1 MEIKIKTE
9 YEVVARKNINIS
21 FENSQRIIDRVLTS
35 LKQIAPVKL
44 KHLDE
49 WIKDE
54 IDDVFNYTGEY
65 DEEIIGEDYKNLND
79 YFEYTVEIEN
89 IDEIVEYIKSLIPE
103 KWIDS
108 GYTVA
113 IIQSEPITVTNSI
126 FKNNEEEENFKKA
139 TREEQEN
146 FILDRIDIK
155 EHNIR
160 IFNNE

>member
-44 KHLDE
+44 KYLDE

-155 EHNIR
+155 EHNIQ